1 MKKLFFA
8 VFLSFSV
15 FALNAQT
22 VDEVINR
29 FIEANGGLSK
39 LTSINSLQIESSM
52 NIEQMGS
59 TINVLTIKEKNKLFR
74 IQSSSPMSSEESF
87 TVITDT
93 AGYTFVSAMN
103 SPMGSMDASLTK
115 FKEDELEASSYQ
127 KDCEGLFAPLV
138 NYAAKGHTAT
148 LDGTEKINGIE
159 CDKVN
164 LKLKSGQEMTFYIS
178 KANAQVRRLQVSA
191 PIALDM
197 MGMSAMRRSF
207 GGGGER
213 SSRMANRKIDID
225 YEKYKL
231 FNGIPFPTKQSVS
244 LGMMQLQLDNLS
256 IKVNEP
262 INARWY
268 QVK

>member
-1 MKKLFFA
+1 
-8 VFLSFSV
+8 
-15 FALNAQT
+15 
-22 VDEVINR
+22 
-29 FIEANGGLSK
+29 
-39 LTSINSLQIESSM
+39 
-52 NIEQMGS
+52 
-59 TINVLTIKEKNKLFR
+59 
-74 IQSSSPMSSEESF
+74 
-87 TVITDT
+87 
-93 AGYTFVSAMN
+93 
-103 SPMGSMDASLTK
+103 
-115 FKEDELEASSYQ
+115 
-127 KDCEGLFAPLV
+127 
-138 NYAAKGHTAT
+138 
-148 LDGTEKINGIE
+148 
-159 CDKVN
+159 DKVN